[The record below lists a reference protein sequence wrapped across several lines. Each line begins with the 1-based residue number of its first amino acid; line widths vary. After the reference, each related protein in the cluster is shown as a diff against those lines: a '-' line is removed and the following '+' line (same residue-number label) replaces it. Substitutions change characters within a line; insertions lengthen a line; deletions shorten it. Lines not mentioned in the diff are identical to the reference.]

1 MGYMFSASVTFALES
16 QSYIEKA
23 NELHLADDPFWRALL
38 HFKGR
43 RSLIL
48 DKDFFLSDRG
58 RFDPQAELEAT
69 IEAYFSQEHTIKRES
84 GDKNIVCIFPARY
97 AWLNEKLGLPGYR
110 CDEEFCPDLSQW
122 ARLDQIE
129 AISLVYVSGYLGN
142 PASSFGHVLLNLK
155 VKNNEELF
163 GLFDTSITH
172 GATVPINENKLMY
185 VLKGLFG
192 GYYSTY
198 SDKLFYVH
206 DQVYANREFRD
217 MWEYVLEFSDFEK
230 KMIIY
235 HLAELL
241 TKRFKYYFLSG
252 NCAQRMAVF
261 LDIFIKEDVYNFDYP
276 IYVPEE
282 LFHRL
287 QQIDMKRRANNEAA
301 LIRNV
306 RYIPSARRYLFYETK
321 HLSDEERRVYLNITN
336 SHSEDFSPL
345 LKRLDIA
352 SRINVLNA
360 LLAYQYYKL
369 MASNE
374 EKPDQRLKKY
384 KDRILLERLR
394 LPIKKETPLN
404 IPEIPAPTEVSPP
417 STFNIG
423 FINEQGSDPFST
435 VGVTVFRK
443 ESVGTNALGYNEL
456 VALDLNVG
464 IAFDSE
470 KIFVDTFDFL
480 KIRDFRTFY
489 IKEAK
494 ENPLSWRVRAGMDRY
509 NIDGNILY
517 DYVLDGGIGLVEQ
530 ADKLGILYEFI
541 NVSSHSLDQQYRV
554 GPSVGFVV
562 GRNHLKFQAD
572 YGLEF
577 GLENYGYIE
586 TVQTK
591 LQYQV
596 NKQHAVQ
603 VSFEKNVRRRLAVS
617 YFFYW

>member
-1 MGYMFSASVTFALES
+1 MFSASVTFALES
-16 QSYIEKA
+16 QSYIVKA
-23 NELHLADDPFWRALL
+23 DELHLADDPFWRALL

-84 GDKNIVCIFPARY
+84 GNKNIVCIFPARY

-110 CDEEFCPDLSQW
+110 CDEEFCPDLNQW

-155 VKNNEELF
+155 VKNSEELL

-198 SDKLFYVH
+198 SDKFFYVH

-235 HLAELL
+235 HLAELFN
-241 TKRFKYYFLSG
+241 KRFKYYFLSG

-276 IYVPEE
+276 VYVPEE

-301 LIRNV
+301 LIKNIK
-306 RYIPSARRYLFYETK
+306 YIPSAQRYLFYETER
-321 HLSDEERRVYLNITN
+321 LSGAERRVYRNVAN
-336 SHSEDFSPL
+336 SQHENFSPL
-345 LKRLDIA
+345 LDELDIG

-369 MASNE
+369 MASDE
-374 EKPDQRLKKY
+374 AEADQRLKEF
-384 KDRILLERLR
+384 KDEVLLERLR
-394 LPIKKETPLN
+394 LPAQKDNPVI
-404 IPEIPAPTEVSPP
+404 IPEIPSPRDVSPP
-417 STFNIG
+417 SSFNVG
-423 FINEQGSDPFST
+423 FVFEPGSDSFPT
-435 VGVTVFRK
+435 AGVTVFRK
-443 ESVGTNALGYNEL
+443 ESVGMNALEYNEL
-456 VALDLNVG
+456 VAFNLIVG
-464 IAFDSE
+464 TRFDSE
-470 KIFVDTFDFL
+470 NVFVDTFDFL
-480 KIRDFRTFY
+480 RIRDFKTFY
-489 IKEAK
+489 IKEAN
-494 ENPLSWRVRAGMDRY
+494 ENPVSWRVRAGLDRY
-509 NIDGNILY
+509 GTDDDISY
-517 DYVLDGGIGLVEQ
+517 DYVLDGGIGLSRTTGDIGTFYGFMN
-530 ADKLGILYEFI
+530 ASL
-541 NVSSHSLDQQYRV
+541 HSLDQQYRA
-554 GPSVGFVV
+554 GPSAGFVV
-562 GRNHLKFQAD
+562 SHDALKLQLD

-577 GLENYGYIE
+577 GLEKYGYIE
-586 TVQTK
+586 IGQAK
-591 LQYQV
+591 LQYQIDRQ
-596 NKQHAVQ
+596 NAIQL
-603 VSFEKNVRRRLAVS
+603 SFEKTTRERLTLN
-617 YFFYW
+617 YIIYW